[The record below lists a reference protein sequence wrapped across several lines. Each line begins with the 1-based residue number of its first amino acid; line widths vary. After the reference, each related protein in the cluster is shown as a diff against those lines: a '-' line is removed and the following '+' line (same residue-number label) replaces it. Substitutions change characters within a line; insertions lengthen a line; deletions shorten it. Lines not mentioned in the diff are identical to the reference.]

1 MGDGEGVG
9 AGGREVWEVEG
20 GEGDERGYIEGWLA
34 SLVLSIDSVDFE
46 DLTGETDDQVRL
58 LD

>member
-1 MGDGEGVG
+1 M
-9 AGGREVWEVEG
+9 WEVEG